1 MNDAPTKGYERDV
14 GSHTTIRVIGHSNLK
29 SILSN
34 PRNPLVGSF
43 RENSDHVI
51 IAWLYKTN
59 IYKDFAYK
67 TVLNFSQVY
76 KDINFYIHTTEMMR
90 SNNEMF
96 LNETGITRSVLGTY
110 MLICPGYFVREN
122 CITLFY
128 PSLCSVIYFD

>member
-34 PRNPLVGSF
+34 PRNPLVGSSQ
-43 RENSDHVI
+43 ENSDHII

-76 KDINFYIHTTEMMR
+76 KNINFYIHTTEMMR
-90 SNNEMF
+90 SNNERF
-96 LNETGITRSVLGTY
+96 LNETGITRSVLGTC
-110 MLICPGYFVREN
+110 LLTCSGYFVWEN
-122 CITLFY
+122 LL
-128 PSLCSVIYFD
+128 LC